1 MLLAKKILFGTLVI
15 GATVLGCSTTKKAV
29 ITNVPVPDPRW
40 AAIDSLAA
48 IGQFAS
54 ALDATGTILSQAQL
68 DGDQLTEFRAWMYKG
83 RFQRAIGVERKEVI
97 AAMEQRANTTVG
109 LPLKPLLRSV
119 IGESYWLWYQDDR
132 WRILE
137 RTAQDEPGDD
147 PDTWDQRTFMR
158 KVIDAYRASL

>member
-54 ALDATGTILSQAQL
+54 ALDAANVTHRSDTHPRPKTVSQN
-68 DGDQLTEFRAWMYKG
+68 
-83 RFQRAIGVERKEVI
+83 RFDVR
-97 AAMEQRANTTVG
+97 
-109 LPLKPLLRSV
+109 
-119 IGESYWLWYQDDR
+119 
-132 WRILE
+132 
-137 RTAQDEPGDD
+137 
-147 PDTWDQRTFMR
+147 
-158 KVIDAYRASL
+158 